1 MDRVK
6 AMRAFVEVARR
17 GSFASA
23 AKQLRISTSSASRLV
38 MELEDWLNTPLLRRT
53 TRRLTLTDAGEQYL
67 ERCAD
72 IVEAT
77 DNLQRDAEALA
88 KQPAGRLNVTVA
100 AFLMHKRIAPLLP
113 AFLEKYPD
121 IRLDLDLRDKPID
134 LIGEGIDVAIRIG
147 HLADSAMIARRLGGI
162 SLRLTASP
170 AFLDEYGA
178 PESLDALP
186 SYPCLVDTVPAHG
199 ARWPIGRRIKVEGP
213 VSANDGEII
222 RRMTLAGLGISFL
235 PELYVEDD
243 IESGRLVS
251 LFADEVDDP
260 VGIYA
265 LYPARKQITAAARAF
280 VDFMAIRMANSD
292 QQ

>member
-1 MDRVK
+1 MSPVK

-23 AKQLRISTSSASRLV
+23 ATQLKISTSSASRLV

-67 ERCAD
+67 GRCAD

-88 KQPAGRLNVTVA
+88 KQPAGRLNVTAA

-113 AFLEKYPD
+113 AFMEKYPD

-147 HLADSAMIARRLGGI
+147 HLADSAMIARKLGGI
-162 SLRLTASP
+162 ALRLTASP
-170 AFLDEYGA
+170 AFLDRYGT
-178 PESLDALP
+178 PETLDALP
-186 SYPCLVDTVPAHG
+186 SYPCLVDTIPAHG

-222 RRMTLAGLGISFL
+222 RRMTLAGLGISYL
-235 PELYVEDD
+235 PDLYVEDD

-251 LFADEVDDP
+251 LFADEIDDP

-280 VDFMAIRMANSD
+280 VDFMTVRMAAPD
-292 QQ
+292 